1 MYEMVC
7 DINPDAGRV
16 LNLIG
21 LDPTFLIEECR
32 LRDVY
37 LSKDKTKVVIFTRIG
52 GGNRESYSASIKR
65 LKNFKGYIRNYD
77 DDFDNTYASFEYQ
90 IPANKLTEV
99 VAFLSSSDTTTG
111 GEKLKQSL
119 ERLEKDPDEFI
130 KEHPR
135 FKVMMDDII
144 NKLNN

>member
-52 GGNRESYSASIKR
+52 GGNRESYNTSIKR
-65 LKNFKGYIRNYD
+65 LKNFKGYIRDYD

-90 IPANKLTEV
+90 IPANKLVEV

-119 ERLEKDPDEFI
+119 EKLEKDPDEFI
-130 KEHPR
+130 KEHPK

-144 NKLNN
+144 SKLNN

>member
-1 MYEMVC
+1 MYEKFC
-7 DINPDAGRV
+7 NINPDAGRV

-21 LDPTFLIEECR
+21 MDPTFLIEECR

-65 LKNFKGYIRNYD
+65 LKNFKGYIRDYD

-90 IPANKLTEV
+90 IPSNKLVEV

-119 ERLEKDPDEFI
+119 EKLEKDPDEFL

>member
-7 DINPDAGRV
+7 NINPDAGRV
-16 LNLIG
+16 ISLIDI
-21 LDPTFLIEECR
+21 DPEWLIEEAR

-37 LSKDKTKVVIFTRIG
+37 LSKDRTKVVIFTRIG
-52 GGNRESYSASIKR
+52 GGNREAYKNAIKR
-65 LKNFKGYIRNYD
+65 LRNHKNYIKDYD
-77 DDFDNTYASFEYQ
+77 DDFDDTYASFEYQ
-90 IPANKLTEV
+90 IPSNKLVEV

-119 ERLEKDPDEFI
+119 EKLEKDPDEFL

-144 NKLNN
+144 KTLNN

>member
-21 LDPTFLIEECR
+21 LDPTFLIKECR

-52 GGNRESYSASIKR
+52 GGNRERYSASIKR
-65 LKNFKGYIRNYD
+65 LKNFKGYIRDYD
-77 DDFDNTYASFEYQ
+77 DNFDNTYASFEYQ
-90 IPANKLTEV
+90 IPSNKLIEV

-119 ERLEKDPDEFI
+119 EKLEKDPDEFL

>member
-37 LSKDKTKVVIFTRIG
+37 LSKDKTKVVIFTKIG

-65 LKNFKGYIRNYD
+65 LKNFKGYIRDYD
-77 DDFDNTYASFEYQ
+77 DDFDNTYGTYVFNVPEKWKNDFEA
-90 IPANKLTEV
+90 IKDNRIKDV
-99 VAFLSSSDTTTG
+99 SDDYVNYVKEFFPTLAENGTIDKIFREQS
-111 GEKLKQSL
+111 GE
-119 ERLEKDPDEFI
+119 E
-130 KEHPR
+130 
-135 FKVMMDDII
+135 
-144 NKLNN
+144 

>member
-7 DINPDAGRV
+7 TINPDAGRI

-52 GGNRESYSASIKR
+52 GGNRESYSASIRR
-65 LKNFKGYIRNYD
+65 LKNFKGYIRDYD

-90 IPANKLTEV
+90 IPSNKLMEV

-119 ERLEKDPDEFI
+119 ENLEKDPDEFL

>member
-1 MYEMVC
+1 MYEKVC
-7 DINPDAGRV
+7 NINPDAGRV

-52 GGNRESYSASIKR
+52 GGNRKSYSASIKR
-65 LKNFKGYIRNYD
+65 LKNFKGYIRDYD

-90 IPANKLTEV
+90 IPSNKLIEV

-119 ERLEKDPDEFI
+119 EKLEKDPDEFL

>member
-65 LKNFKGYIRNYD
+65 LKNFKGYIRDYD

-90 IPANKLTEV
+90 IPSNKLIEV

-119 ERLEKDPDEFI
+119 KKLEKNPDEFL

-135 FKVMMDDII
+135 FKAMMDDIT
-144 NKLNN
+144 KMFK

>member
-7 DINPDAGRV
+7 NINTDAGRV

-65 LKNFKGYIRNYD
+65 HKNFKGCIRDYD
-77 DDFDNTYASFEYQ
+77 DNFDNTYASFEYQ
-90 IPANKLTEV
+90 IPSNKLIEV

-119 ERLEKDPDEFI
+119 EKLEKDPDEFL

>member
-7 DINPDAGRV
+7 TINPDAGRI

-65 LKNFKGYIRNYD
+65 LKNFKGYIRDYD

-90 IPANKLTEV
+90 IPSNKLMEV

-119 ERLEKDPDEFI
+119 ENLEKDPDEFL

>member
-7 DINPDAGRV
+7 NINPDAGRV

-52 GGNRESYSASIKR
+52 GGNRGSYSASIKR
-65 LKNFKGYIRNYD
+65 LKNFKGYIRDYD

-90 IPANKLTEV
+90 IPSNKLIEV

-119 ERLEKDPDEFI
+119 EKLEKDPDEFL